1 MDSAHQWI
9 LCTVHETYKSH
20 FLVTFSLKIGF
31 WYYSLFK
38 NYFTTIFLV
47 LSKINGIQTLTYYT
61 KKLTGIFARKFSYL
75 EKRKKKK
82 EKGNGKQNTE
92 YTEMAF

>member
-1 MDSAHQWI
+1 MLA
-9 LCTVHETYKSH
+9 
-20 FLVTFSLKIGF
+20 
-31 WYYSLFK
+31 YYA
-38 NYFTTIFLV
+38 
-47 LSKINGIQTLTYYT
+47 